1 MTKLSV
7 KLRRGEGWFWKNAK
21 RLALALLHISIP
33 VGPLTKPFF
42 ALLYMTQV
50 AIKFLILGLLRV
62 FWFEPLFRSQCK
74 DVGSRFTMEKLISLQ
89 GVGEISIGSDVYFS
103 GKSKFEF
110 CNSVWDSPQLSIGDS
125 TFIGHGCSIYTA
137 KSVRIGNHCLIAGG
151 VSIRDYDGHSI
162 DYLAR
167 RDHKAISDEEIKPV
181 MIEDDVWVGSHAVI
195 LKGTTIGSR
204 SIVAAESVVTRDV
217 PPDCVVGGNP
227 AKIVRQLN

>member
-1 MTKLSV
+1 MQ
-7 KLRRGEGWFWKNAK
+7 RRWLTIYNGKTRFSSRSGRNLHRFG
-21 RLALALLHISIP
+21 RL
-33 VGPLTKPFF
+33 FF
-42 ALLYMTQV
+42 GK
-50 AIKFLILGLLRV
+50 IKI
-62 FWFEPLFRSQCK
+62 
-74 DVGSRFTMEKLISLQ
+74 RF
-89 GVGEISIGSDVYFS
+89 
-103 GKSKFEF
+103 
-110 CNSVWDSPQLSIGDS
+110 SVWDSPQLSIGDS

-167 RDHKAISDEEIKPV
+167 RDHKAISDQEIKPV
-181 MIEDDVWVGSHAVI
+181 IIEDDAWVGSRAVI

-227 AKIVRQLN
+227 AKIVKQLN